1 MTANSLHH
9 ALLRPAVIHILRA
22 AGFHGA
28 RPSVVDT
35 LTDLAGRYITLLS
48 ERTLAHSFASHN
60 DLDCDITAVRMALE
74 DCGLLI
80 PTRTSSEEIWAE
92 LLRMPLEGYSEQY
105 DIRKREKERR
115 DDEDTEG
122 VRNFAEWFES
132 NKYREIQRI
141 AGFGPPEGQVPS
153 LGPQPVRED
162 YLTGEFVVHSFFFF
176 FFFFYTSQLI
186 ERVNQC

>member
-48 ERTLAHSFASHN
+48 ERTLAHSLSSHN
-60 DLDCDITAVRMALE
+60 DLNYDITDLRMALE

-92 LLRMPLEGYSEQY
+92 LLRTPLEEYSEQY
-105 DIRKREKERR
+105 DIRQREKERR

-132 NKYREIQRI
+132 NKYKEIQRI
-141 AGFGPPEGQVPS
+141 AGFGQAEGQVPS
-153 LGPQPVRED
+153 LGPPPVRED
-162 YLTGEFVVHSFFFF
+162 YLTGEFWCTHVFCRRANWS
-176 FFFFYTSQLI
+176 L
-186 ERVNQC
+186 